1 MPRNCP
7 ICRQELWTD
16 STMMDPYF
24 YRNRLARRYY
34 LDHVNLKHKEF
45 AAWDHKIQLIYGLV
59 AITTAVSALLFFGT
73 LGGRF
78 PSVYTSTFE
87 TLFVSSFVAIAVF
100 VFVVARGRRRFRELW
115 NQQHGFPAN
124 RQPEAQSSRDLM

>member
-1 MPRNCP
+1 
-7 ICRQELWTD
+7 
-16 STMMDPYF
+16 
-24 YRNRLARRYY
+24 
-34 LDHVNLKHKEF
+34 LKHKEF

-115 NQQHGFPAN
+115 NQQHGSRPTNN
-124 RQPEAQSSRDLM
+124 RGSDV

>member
-1 MPRNCP
+1 MFVFVPKYCP

-16 STMMDPYF
+16 SAMMDPYF
-24 YRNRLARRYY
+24 YRNHLARRYY

-59 AITTAVSALLFFGT
+59 ALTTAVSALLFFGA
-73 LGGRF
+73 LDGRF
-78 PSVYTSTFE
+78 PSVYMSIFGTF
-87 TLFVSSFVAIAVF
+87 FVSSFGAIAVF

-115 NQQHGFPAN
+115 NQQNGFSAN
-124 RQPEAQSSRDLM
+124 RQPDA